1 MADLKYYDIIFKP
14 IMTEEAMKMFADKK
28 YCFYVHPDA
37 NKVQVKE
44 AIEKLFDGVKVKRV
58 NIMNLK
64 GKEDNFNY
72 LGDDIKGK
80 IRRRG
85 RIVGKTNKRKKAIIF
100 LSGESKE
107 IELFKK

>member
-37 NKVQVKE
+37 NKEQVKE
-44 AIEKLFDGVKVKRV
+44 AIEKLFDGVKIKRV

-64 GKEDNFNY
+64 GKT
-72 LGDDIKGK
+72 K
-80 IRRRG
+80 RRG

-107 IELFKK
+107 IELFKKSS

>member
-1 MADLKYYDIIFKP
+1 MANLKYYDIIFKP
-14 IMTEEAMKMFADKK
+14 IMTEEAMKMFANKK

-44 AIEKLFDGVKVKRV
+44 AVEKLFDGVKVKRV
-58 NIMNLK
+58 NIMNL
-64 GKEDNFNY
+64 
-72 LGDDIKGK
+72 KGK

>member
-1 MADLKYYDIIFKP
+1 MANLKYYDIIFKP
-14 IMTEEAMKMFADKK
+14 IMTEEAMKMFADRK

-44 AIEKLFDGVKVKRV
+44 AVEKLFDGVKVKRV
-58 NIMNLK
+58 NIMNL
-64 GKEDNFNY
+64 
-72 LGDDIKGK
+72 KGK

>member
-44 AIEKLFDGVKVKRV
+44 AVEKLFDGVKVKRV

-64 GKEDNFNY
+64 GK
-72 LGDDIKGK
+72 IK
-80 IRRRG
+80 RRG

>member
-64 GKEDNFNY
+64 GKT
-72 LGDDIKGK
+72 K
-80 IRRRG
+80 RRG

>member
-44 AIEKLFDGVKVKRV
+44 AVEKLFDGVKVKRV
-58 NIMNLK
+58 NIMNL
-64 GKEDNFNY
+64 
-72 LGDDIKGK
+72 KGK

>member
-1 MADLKYYDIIFKP
+1 MANLKYYDIIFKP
-14 IMTEEAMKMFADKK
+14 IMTEEAMKMFADRK

-64 GKEDNFNY
+64 GK
-72 LGDDIKGK
+72 IK
-80 IRRRG
+80 RRG

>member
-64 GKEDNFNY
+64 GK
-72 LGDDIKGK
+72 

>member
-1 MADLKYYDIIFKP
+1 MANLKYYDIIFKP

-64 GKEDNFNY
+64 GK
-72 LGDDIKGK
+72 IK
-80 IRRRG
+80 RRG

-107 IELFKK
+107 LELFKK

>member
-64 GKEDNFNY
+64 GK
-72 LGDDIKGK
+72 IK
-80 IRRRG
+80 RRG

-107 IELFKK
+107 IE

>member
-28 YCFYVHPDA
+28 YCFYVHPEA
-37 NKVQVKE
+37 NKTQVKE
-44 AIEKLFDGVKVKRV
+44 AIEKLFDGIKVKRV

-64 GKEDNFNY
+64 GK
-72 LGDDIKGK
+72 IK
-80 IRRRG
+80 RRG

>member
-14 IMTEEAMKMFADKK
+14 IMTEEAMKMFANKK

-64 GKEDNFNY
+64 GK
-72 LGDDIKGK
+72 IK
-80 IRRRG
+80 RRG

>member
-37 NKVQVKE
+37 NKAQVKE

-64 GKEDNFNY
+64 GK
-72 LGDDIKGK
+72 IK
-80 IRRRG
+80 RRE

>member
-44 AIEKLFDGVKVKRV
+44 AIEKLFDGVKVTRV

-64 GKEDNFNY
+64 GKE
-72 LGDDIKGK
+72 K
-80 IRRRG
+80 RRG

-100 LSGESKE
+100 LSSESKE

>member
-1 MADLKYYDIIFKP
+1 MANLKYYDIIFKP

-44 AIEKLFDGVKVKRV
+44 AIGKLFGVDKIKRV
-58 NIMNLK
+58 TIMSLK
-64 GKEDNFNY
+64 GKT
-72 LGDDIKGK
+72 K
-80 IRRRG
+80 RRG

>member
-1 MADLKYYDIIFKP
+1 MADLKYYDVIFKP

-64 GKEDNFNY
+64 GK
-72 LGDDIKGK
+72 IK
-80 IRRRG
+80 RRG

-107 IELFKK
+107 IELFKE

>member
-64 GKEDNFNY
+64 GK
-72 LGDDIKGK
+72 IK
-80 IRRRG
+80 RRG

>member
-1 MADLKYYDIIFKP
+1 MANLKYYDIIFKP

-44 AIEKLFDGVKVKRV
+44 AVEKLFDGVKVKRV

-64 GKEDNFNY
+64 GK
-72 LGDDIKGK
+72 IK
-80 IRRRG
+80 RRG

>member
-1 MADLKYYDIIFKP
+1 MANLKYYDIIFKP

-44 AIEKLFDGVKVKRV
+44 AIVKLFVGAKIKRV
-58 NIMNLK
+58 SIMSLK
-64 GKEDNFNY
+64 GKT
-72 LGDDIKGK
+72 K
-80 IRRRG
+80 RRG

>member
-44 AIEKLFDGVKVKRV
+44 AIEKLCDGVKVKRV

-64 GKEDNFNY
+64 GK
-72 LGDDIKGK
+72 IK
-80 IRRRG
+80 RRG

>member
-1 MADLKYYDIIFKP
+1 MANLKYYDIIFKP

-44 AIEKLFDGVKVKRV
+44 AIEKLFDGVKIKRV

-64 GKEDNFNY
+64 GK
-72 LGDDIKGK
+72 IK
-80 IRRRG
+80 RRG

>member
-44 AIEKLFDGVKVKRV
+44 AVEKLFDGVKVKRV
-58 NIMNLK
+58 NIMNL
-64 GKEDNFNY
+64 
-72 LGDDIKGK
+72 KGK

-100 LSGESKE
+100 LSGESKQ
-107 IELFKK
+107 IEVFKK

>member
-14 IMTEEAMKMFADKK
+14 IMTEEAMKMFADRK

-44 AIEKLFDGVKVKRV
+44 AVEKLFDGVKVKRV

-64 GKEDNFNY
+64 GK
-72 LGDDIKGK
+72 IK
-80 IRRRG
+80 RRG

>member
-1 MADLKYYDIIFKP
+1 MANLKYYDIIFKP
-14 IMTEEAMKMFADKK
+14 IMTEEAMKMFANKK

-44 AIEKLFDGVKVKRV
+44 AVEKLFDGVKVKRV

-64 GKEDNFNY
+64 GK
-72 LGDDIKGK
+72 IK
-80 IRRRG
+80 RRG

>member
-1 MADLKYYDIIFKP
+1 MANLKYYDIIFKP

-64 GKEDNFNY
+64 GK
-72 LGDDIKGK
+72 

>member
-1 MADLKYYDIIFKP
+1 MANLKYYDIIFKP

-44 AIEKLFDGVKVKRV
+44 AVAKLFDGVKVKRV
-58 NIMNLK
+58 NIMNL
-64 GKEDNFNY
+64 
-72 LGDDIKGK
+72 KGK

>member
-1 MADLKYYDIIFKP
+1 
-14 IMTEEAMKMFADKK
+14 
-28 YCFYVHPDA
+28 
-37 NKVQVKE
+37 
-44 AIEKLFDGVKVKRV
+44 
-58 NIMNLK
+58 MNL
-64 GKEDNFNY
+64 
-72 LGDDIKGK
+72 KGK

>member
-28 YCFYVHPDA
+28 YCFYVHPDV

-58 NIMNLK
+58 NIMNL
-64 GKEDNFNY
+64 
-72 LGDDIKGK
+72 KGK

>member
-14 IMTEEAMKMFADKK
+14 IMTEEAMKMFADRK

-44 AIEKLFDGVKVKRV
+44 AVEKLFDGVKVKRV
-58 NIMNLK
+58 NIMNL
-64 GKEDNFNY
+64 
-72 LGDDIKGK
+72 KGK

>member
-1 MADLKYYDIIFKP
+1 MANLKYYDIIFKP

-44 AIEKLFDGVKVKRV
+44 AVEKLFDGVKVKRV
-58 NIMNLK
+58 NIMNL
-64 GKEDNFNY
+64 
-72 LGDDIKGK
+72 KGK

>member
-14 IMTEEAMKMFADKK
+14 IMTEEAMKMFADRK

-64 GKEDNFNY
+64 GK
-72 LGDDIKGK
+72 

>member
-1 MADLKYYDIIFKP
+1 MANLKYYDIIFKP

-64 GKEDNFNY
+64 GK
-72 LGDDIKGK
+72 IK
-80 IRRRG
+80 RRG

>member
-1 MADLKYYDIIFKP
+1 MANLKYYDIIFKP
-14 IMTEEAMKMFADKK
+14 IMTEEAMKMFANKK

-44 AIEKLFDGVKVKRV
+44 KKKKLFDGVKVKRV
-58 NIMNLK
+58 NIMNL
-64 GKEDNFNY
+64 
-72 LGDDIKGK
+72 KGK